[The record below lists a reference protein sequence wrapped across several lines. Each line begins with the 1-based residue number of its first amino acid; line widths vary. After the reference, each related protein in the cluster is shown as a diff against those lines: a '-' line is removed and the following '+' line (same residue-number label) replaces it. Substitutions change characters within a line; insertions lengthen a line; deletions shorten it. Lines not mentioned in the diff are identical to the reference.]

1 MAVSGQKSLAAAR
14 PEHNSEIR
22 SIFTE
27 VKARRCQ
34 DHAALLPYIA
44 DRARLFEQ
52 KSIQFSDANTC
63 FGQCINICIIVTA
76 QPA

>member
-1 MAVSGQKSLAAAR
+1 MAASGEKSLAAAR
-14 PEHNSEIR
+14 PEHDSEIR
-22 SIFTE
+22 SIFTQ

-44 DRARLFEQ
+44 DRVRLFEQ
-52 KSIQFSDANTC
+52 NSIQSSDANTC
-63 FGQCINICIIVTA
+63 FGQCINICIIVTV